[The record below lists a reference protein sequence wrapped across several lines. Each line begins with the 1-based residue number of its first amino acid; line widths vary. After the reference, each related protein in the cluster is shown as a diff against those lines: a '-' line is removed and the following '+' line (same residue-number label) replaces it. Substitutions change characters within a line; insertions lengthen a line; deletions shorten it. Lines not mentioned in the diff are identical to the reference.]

1 MHPPSH
7 VFRGVFVE
15 GEDGEIGMVSSA
27 IDSPSP
33 EESLTPLARLK
44 KDINSDNVF
53 NRQMVARGLLDTL
66 RTVCDNEDDREAGL
80 EAMSHLSEDIEPMVR
95 AELMEQIPHI
105 AMLCHEHQHLFPST
119 IQDYI
124 LPTVVRYL
132 TDTNNQVR
140 KTSQAA
146 LLVLLEQELVGRHD
160 MEDQV
165 CPVIV
170 QLSSQ
175 DSSDDYRTEAVA
187 LMSKVAPLVGKD
199 ITENYFLPQ
208 FTELCKDSLFHI
220 RKVCAANFGD
230 ICSVVG
236 EEATEK
242 LLLPRF
248 EALCEDGVWGVRK
261 ACAECFMTVSW
272 ATSKPKRER
281 ELSNLFVHLLRD
293 QSRWVR
299 MAAFQ
304 ALGPFISTFA
314 DPSISGIHLLYN
326 ADGTVQVAGVVP
338 IDDDI
343 TSNKQTNNYPNN
355 TDNRL
360 AEHMVIDERSNSNS
374 RSNKDGASN
383 EQSTSRDRK
392 TLHQGVGELN
402 FKVGDGQPPANDDSP
417 EYSSFLFW
425 RQPVPV
431 LGTGGKKKSSTDK
444 EEEKAKEE
452 KATEENK
459 GETIEMES
467 VETSSQDSKDSED
480 DSRTKDDRF
489 TSTTQFAMGSSSSSN
504 TGAAEKSLPDSGISS
519 PEAVHEDN
527 DNPASGEGAESKEL
541 KKDIQDLVQT
551 ISQMNLEG
559 NGEDAASSSQSNDGE
574 QTEADGNV
582 KLHTADVSEAN
593 DITEMVM
600 HLPSTQTLEQ
610 RIDDKTLSFVNG
622 VLEEEEEL
630 NEWAEVEPS
639 LNQVSPK
646 QDVIPHMLLE
656 NYLSMTDPRIAQAVD
671 TEIAKHCAYSLP
683 GVALTLGRKNWYC
696 LKDIY
701 ETLSSDMQ
709 WKVRRTLAF
718 SIHEMALILGD
729 SITSSD
735 LVPIFNGFLRDLDE
749 VRIGVL
755 KHFADFVKL
764 LQPELRRQYL
774 NRMTDFLTTDNQRNW
789 RFRLELAEQLIL
801 LCDLYDPSD
810 VCDNILPIA
819 MSLAGDRVADVRFTS
834 YKLLS
839 VIAKIVLS
847 SNNGDLRQT
856 FVQEVVT
863 NYAQSSRWAYRQAFC
878 HLCQR
883 LLQDQAVEPNVFAV
897 EFLPS
902 LLQLEDDPIP
912 NVRLTLARTVTEYIL
927 LISYFDH
934 IENPYREHML
944 ACLSRLRGDE
954 DRDVRFYSCLG
965 PSGDTKVHYAE
976 GELPV

>member
-1 MHPPSH
+1 MADLSLLAGSFDGDPQDL
-7 VFRGVFVE
+7 E

-27 IDSPSP
+27 IDSPTP

-66 RTVCDNEDDREAGL
+66 RTVCDNEEDREAGL

-105 AMLCHEHQHLFPST
+105 AMLCHEHHLLFPST

-146 LLVLLEQELVGRHD
+146 LLVLLEQELVGRQD
-160 MEDQV
+160 MEEQV

-187 LMSKVAPLVGKD
+187 LMSKVAPLVGKE

-272 ATSKPKRER
+272 ATSKPKREQ

-343 TSNKQTNNYPNN
+343 NYNKQTNNSTNN
-355 TDNRL
+355 SDNRL
-360 AEHMVIDERSNSNS
+360 AEHRVIDERSNNKSLS
-374 RSNKDGASN
+374 SKDGASS
-383 EQSTSRDRK
+383 EQSTSQDKK
-392 TLHQGVGELN
+392 TFHQGVGELN
-402 FKVGDGQPPANDDSP
+402 FKVGDGEPPAHHDDSP
-417 EYSSFLFW
+417 EYSSFMFW

-431 LGTGGKKKSSTDK
+431 LGTGDKETSSTDK
-444 EEEKAKEE
+444 EGDKEDGKE
-452 KATEENK
+452 TEESK

-467 VETSSQDSKDSED
+467 VETTSQDSNDCEGE
-480 DSRTKDDRF
+480 SRTKDDRF
-489 TSTTQFAMGSSSSSN
+489 TSTTQFVIGGSSN
-504 TGAAEKSLPDSGISS
+504 TGAEKSSPDSGISS
-519 PEAVHEDN
+519 PEAVHEDS
-527 DNPASGEGAESKEL
+527 DGTASGEGAEAKEL
-541 KKDIQDLVQT
+541 KKDIQNLVQT

-559 NGEDAASSSQSNDGE
+559 DGEEASSQGKDH
-574 QTEADGNV
+574 QTETDGSV

-622 VLEEEEEL
+622 VLEEEEEV
-630 NEWAEVEPS
+630 NEWSEVEPS
-639 LNQVSPK
+639 FNQVSPI
-646 QDVIPHMLLE
+646 QDVIPHLLLE

-683 GVALTLGRKNWYC
+683 GVALTLGRKNWSC

-701 ETLSSDMQ
+701 ETLASDMQ

-729 SITSSD
+729 AITSSD

-774 NRMTDFLTTDNQRNW
+774 SRMTDFLTTDNQRNW

-819 MSLAGDRVADVRFTS
+819 TKLAGDRVADVRFTS

-839 VIAKIVLS
+839 VIAKIIMS
-847 SNNGDLRQT
+847 SNNGDLRKT
-856 FVQEVVT
+856 FVQEIVI
-863 NYAQSSRWAYRQAFC
+863 NYAQSPRWAHRQAFC

-883 LLQDQAVEPNVFAV
+883 LLQDQSVEPNIFAV

-902 LLQLEDDPIP
+902 LLHLEEDPIP
-912 NVRLTLARTVTEYIL
+912 NVRLTLARTLTEYIL
-927 LISYFDH
+927 LINYFDH
-934 IENPYREHML
+934 TENPYRDEML
-944 ACLSRLRGDE
+944 ECLSRLRGDE
-954 DRDVRFYSCLG
+954 DRDVRYYSCLG
-965 PSGDTKVHYAE
+965 PSGDAKVHYAE